1 MRKLVIASV
10 VILAIA
16 VGVPP
21 AAAQFA
27 SPLQILPVVAKV
39 AGAQGT
45 DWRSDM
51 AISNLSDSAVTVGLQ
66 FFREAR
72 ANTFTGSFAKT
83 ITLAAGE
90 TRVVE
95 DVLGTFFPS
104 EGNTKGMLLVMAT
117 SGGGADGG
125 MLAVGSR
132 TYNAANPNATYGQ
145 SVSPSFVSFI
155 VGLGRSVIPGASWNT
170 KVRTNIGV
178 CNFGP
183 QSTAIVIEIYNG
195 AGALVKSVST
205 SVEAFSLRQ
214 WGLAD
219 LGVSS
224 LTGGR
229 VEVRLDSAAS
239 GFDPCDSTFTGWTP
253 FVSGLVMAYYS
264 KVDNATGDA
273 EFGYGQLDWSDF
285 IAECDTDP
293 TDPCGTGGM
302 ASRAAAALGVT
313 LPD

>member
-1 MRKLVIASV
+1 MRTFAIVALIGV
-10 VILAIA
+10 V
-16 VGVPP
+16 VMTWVTP
-21 AAAQFA
+21 AEAQFA

-51 AISNLSDSAVTVGLQ
+51 SISNLSDTAVTVGLQ

-72 ANTFTGSFAKT
+72 ANTFTGSFSKT

-95 DVLGTFFPS
+95 DVLGTYFPS
-104 EGNTKGMLLVMAT
+104 EGNTKGMLVAMVV

-145 SVSPSFVSFI
+145 SVSPSFLSFI
-155 VGLGRSVIPGASWNT
+155 YGLGRSVIPGASWNT

-183 QSTAIVIEIYNG
+183 QSAAIVIDIYNA
-195 AGALVKSVST
+195 AGGLVKSVSQA
-205 SVEAFSLRQ
+205 VEAFSLRQ

-219 LGVSS
+219 LGVSN

-229 VEVRLDSAAS
+229 VEVRLDTGAA
-239 GFDPCDSTFTGWTP
+239 GFDPCDLSTTP
-253 FVSGLVMAYYS
+253 FLASMLTAYYS

-273 EFGYGQLDWSDF
+273 EFGYGQLDWSGF
-285 IAECDTDP
+285 IDQCDVDP
-293 TDPCGTGGM
+293 TDPCGSGGM
-302 ASRAAAALGVT
+302 ASRAAAALGLS

>member
-1 MRKLVIASV
+1 MRTFAIVALIGV
-10 VILAIA
+10 VVMTCVA
-16 VGVPP
+16 P
-21 AAAQFA
+21 AEAQFA

-51 AISNLSDSAVTVGLQ
+51 SISNLSDSAVTVGLQ

-72 ANTFTGSFAKT
+72 SNTFTGSFAKT

-95 DVLGTFFPS
+95 DVLGTYFSS
-104 EGNTKGMLLVMAT
+104 EGNTKGMLVAMVV

-125 MLAVGSR
+125 LLAVGSR
-132 TYNAANPNATYGQ
+132 TYNAADPDATYGQ
-145 SVSPSFVSFI
+145 SVSPSFISFI
-155 VGLGRSVIPGASWNT
+155 YGLGRSVIPGASWDAR
-170 KVRTNIGV
+170 VRTNIGV

-183 QSTAIVIEIYNG
+183 QTAAIVIDIYNG
-195 AGALVKSVST
+195 GGTLVKSASKT
-205 SVEAFSLRQ
+205 VEAFSLRQ

-219 LGVSS
+219 LGVSN

-229 VEVRLDSAAS
+229 VEVRLDSGAA
-239 GFDPCDSTFTGWTP
+239 GFDPCDLSTTP
-253 FVSGLVMAYYS
+253 FLGSMLTAYYS

-273 EFGYGQLDWSDF
+273 EFGYGQLDWSSF
-285 IAECDTDP
+285 VAECDQDP
-293 TDPCGTGGM
+293 TDPCGTGGVV
-302 ASRAAAALGVT
+302 SRAAAALGVA
-313 LPD
+313 LPPR